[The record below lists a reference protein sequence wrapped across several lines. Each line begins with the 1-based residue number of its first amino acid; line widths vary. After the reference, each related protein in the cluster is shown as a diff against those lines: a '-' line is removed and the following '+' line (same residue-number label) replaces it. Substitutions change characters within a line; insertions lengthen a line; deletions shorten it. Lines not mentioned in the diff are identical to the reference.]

1 MKLDL
6 IEDGDRLAYRAHAVT
21 PREQMVL
28 RAALFA
34 EDEGVW
40 LKAFD
45 RRALLFEHDLEL
57 LRHNFER
64 LVRREA
70 AGPPTAE
77 VVFGAL
83 ERVHDAFSGA
93 GMDWW
98 LAGSGALLA
107 RGLDVRPHDL
117 DVMIDESHV
126 ERLVGIA
133 RPLAVE
139 PFHRVTGWVVR
150 GFGVL
155 DMGCRVDVG
164 FEPEAWVDEH
174 GPVDFGPAAARA
186 LETITWR
193 GLAIRVAPL
202 AYHLGPNRAR
212 GRHAVV
218 EAIERRLAAR

>member
-1 MKLDL
+1 M
-6 IEDGDRLAYRAHAVT
+6 YRVT
-21 PREQMVL
+21 AATPAEQEVL
-28 RAALFA
+28 RSAFF
-34 EDEGVW
+34 EERDGVW
-40 LKAFD
+40 LKAFE
-45 RRALLFEHDLEL
+45 RRALLFEHDLAQ
-57 LRHNFER
+57 LRRNFER
-64 LVRREA
+64 SLRREA
-70 AGPPTAE
+70 AGPPTTKSVAE
-77 VVFGAL
+77 AL
-83 ERVHDAFSGA
+83 EWVHDAFAGA
-93 GMDWW
+93 GIDWW

-117 DVMIDESHV
+117 DVMIDASQV

-155 DMGCRVDVG
+155 DVGCRVDVAID
-164 FEPEAWVDEH
+164 PEAWVDEH

-193 GLAIRVAPL
+193 GRTLRVPPL

-212 GRHAVV
+212 GRQSVV
-218 EAIERRLAAR
+218 EAIERRLADG